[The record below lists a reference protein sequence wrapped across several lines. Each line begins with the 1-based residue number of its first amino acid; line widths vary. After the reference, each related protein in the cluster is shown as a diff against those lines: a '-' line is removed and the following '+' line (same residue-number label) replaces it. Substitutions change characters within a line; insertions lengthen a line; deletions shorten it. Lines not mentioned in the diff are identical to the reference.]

1 MRLLLTADLRY
12 RLSWFKWLEAQAVQ
26 YDAIAI
32 SGDLLDVFQ
41 KEPLRRQIYRT
52 TNWLRTLASKSSV
65 GVCSGN
71 HDTIDIPTER
81 LLCPTPAWLAKLDP
95 VLTIDGKTAPG
106 LRIWD
111 IAFVIY
117 RYAPLCDLRE
127 RALTRAFLRQIAKRI
142 RTLSSAYGFFE
153 NHDLF
158 DWIRLRL
165 KTEIRLFEDG
175 ENEDTARRRK
185 LIEEGHLALYRRDLR
200 LIAGVSPVL
209 RGLI

>member
-1 MRLLLTADLRY
+1 MVSFIHGTAGHYPLRPFVLTESTLIRLGLLLR
-12 RLSWFKWLEAQAVQ
+12 RFH
-26 YDAIAI
+26 DATMGFSLA
-32 SGDLLDVFQ
+32 GDVRWHNSQ
-41 KEPLRRQIYRT
+41 GHNGQ
-52 TNWLRTLASKSSV
+52 V
-65 GVCSGN
+65 VCHGDAGPYN
-71 HDTIDIPTER
+71 TIFRDGAPVAFIDFER
-81 LLCPTPAWLAKLDP
+81 A
-95 VLTIDGKTAPG
+95 APG
-106 LRIWD
+106 PRIWD

-127 RALTRAFLRQIAKRI
+127 RALTPAFLRQIAKRI
-142 RTLSSAYGFFE
+142 RTLSSAYGLFE

-200 LIAGVSPVL
+200 LITSVSPVL